1 MNQTHLTLRLSEEL
15 ARGLARWAKARGVP
29 KSQVARDAVAR
40 YVGMP
45 EGTQP
50 TDQTLTGS
58 EIALRWRNVPRLT
71 AKEATALAADIDAS
85 RALLPST
92 PVPWE

>member
-1 MNQTHLTLRLSEEL
+1 MKQTHLTVRLSEEL
-15 ARGLARWAKARGVP
+15 AKGLARWAKARGVP

-45 EGTQP
+45 DGMQP
-50 TDQTLTGS
+50 ADRSLSGS
-58 EIALRWRNVPRLT
+58 EIALRWRTVPRLT
-71 AKEATALAADIDAS
+71 MKEATALEADIDAS
-85 RALLPST
+85 RALLPPI